1 MNCTKTSEIA
11 TRYFLSE
18 NLGASIFIS
27 VYIGLYGI
35 SLIIYFAYQ
44 LMNDTAFDQ
53 ENGLSREFFST
64 FHQINEREQIY
75 SKKKR
80 KLVANLFLYLD
91 RLTNREW
98 VKEVYKIYYSDEAE
112 KFDVIEEKAERCSKK
127 YQEKMQ
133 HLRSKHTYYVTDVL
147 TSSPLITTV

>member
-1 MNCTKTSEIA
+1 MNCTRTSEIA

-44 LMNDTAFDQ
+44 LMDDTAFDQ
-53 ENGLSREFFST
+53 ENGLSQEFFST
-64 FHQINEREQIY
+64 FHQINEREEIY
-75 SKKKR
+75 
-80 KLVANLFLYLD
+80 N

-98 VKEVYKIYYSDEAE
+98 VKEVYKIYYSSEAE
-112 KFDVIEEKAERCSKK
+112 KCDVIEEKAEQCSRK

-133 HLRSKHTYYVTDVL
+133 NLRSKHTYYVTDVL